1 MTTHAF
7 LVFGLMVGFAIAVPI
22 GPMGLLCIQRTLA
35 TGMTAGVST
44 GLGAVTVN
52 VGYGVVVLW
61 GLDTLTPWIAG
72 SQRLLSALGGMFLL
86 GSAVQTLSRG
96 TMREPPEPAA
106 LSLRAAYGTAVVFN
120 ATNPMAL
127 ILILALLSPV
137 AGASAPSVAEAALL
151 LLGMLIAAT
160 TWWVCL
166 SGLDAR
172 TPEPGGAGIC
182 EPWRRTV
189 AERLRRHRPGALR
202 SNVEA
207 DSSLGPRMQHQA
219 MIAMPVRACGHRR

>member
-52 VGYGVVVLW
+52 VGYGVVVLL

-106 LSLRAAYGTAVVFN
+106 RSLRAAYGTAVVFN

-137 AGASAPSVAEAALL
+137 AGASAPSVADVALL

-166 SGLDAR
+166 SGAVALMRAR
-172 TPEPGGAGIC
+172 LSPGVLGYVNHGAGLLLS
-182 EPWRRTV
+182 V
-189 AERLRRHRPGALR
+189 YGAIALAR
-202 SNVEA
+202 CV
-207 DSSLGPRMQHQA
+207 RM
-219 MIAMPVRACGHRR
+219 